1 MAKLRLQLIQGMTLT
16 TLWRVLAE
24 NGFQVR
30 GPGWPRLALLV
41 GLGAANSL
49 LKPVENAANRR
60 HIASSDFAEPPIF
73 ILGHW
78 RSGTTLLHNLLVQDP
93 RFAFVTQ
100 YQAMYPHHFVY
111 SQPDGARLLQRF
123 APPTR
128 PQDQVALS
136 MTTPQEDEFG
146 LASMSGLGFYTRL
159 LFPNSPEGARNGLDP
174 AQWPEEDRRQWERS
188 LGLLVKKVA
197 TKNSRAE
204 RLVLKSPP
212 HTARVPALLRLFPG
226 AKFVHLVRDPYA
238 VFISTRHLWQSALI
252 HCHLHPPERRRV
264 EEVIFDTYCQMMEL
278 YTAHRALIPAGDL
291 VELRFEDLE
300 RDPEGALGEVYHGLG
315 LGGLEQAR
323 GPVAEYLDSLRGYA
337 KNRYGLGPE
346 DRARVAERWGDWF
359 GAWGYAIDPPAGAD
373 YLEAAGLTAGR

>member
-1 MAKLRLQLIQGMTLT
+1 MAKLRLQLIQGMTLS

-24 NGFQVR
+24 NRFQVR
-30 GPGWPRLALLV
+30 GPGWPRLAMLV

-49 LKPVENAANRR
+49 LGSVENAANRL

-78 RSGTTLLHNLLVQDP
+78 RSGTTLLHNLMVQDP

-100 YQAMYPHHFVY
+100 YQTTYPHHFVY
-111 SQPDGARLLQRF
+111 SQPKGARLLGRIT
-123 APPTR
+123 PPTR

-146 LASMSGLGFYTRL
+146 LAAMSGLGFYTRL
-159 LFPNSPEGARNGLDP
+159 LFPNSPEDRRNGLDP
-174 AQWPEEDRRQWERS
+174 EQWPADERERWERS
-188 LGLLVKKVA
+188 LTLLVKKVA

-226 AKFVHLVRDPYA
+226 AKFVHLVRDPYS
-238 VFISTRHLWQSALI
+238 VFLSTRHLWQSTLI

-264 EEVIFDTYCQMMEL
+264 DEVIFGTYCRMMEL
-278 YTAHRALIPAGDL
+278 YTAYRALIPAGDL

-300 RDPEGALGEVYHGLG
+300 RDPASALGAVYSGLG
-315 LGGLEQAR
+315 LGGLERAR
-323 GPVAEYLDSLRGYA
+323 GPVAEYLDSVRGYA
-337 KNRYGLGPE
+337 KNRYGLALE
-346 DRARVAERWGDWF
+346 DRRRVAERWGRWF
-359 GAWGYAIDPPAGAD
+359 EAWGYAIDPPESAD
-373 YLEAAGLTAGR
+373 CLGMAGLTAG